1 MTDTAEMKQ
10 ELAKRNAPRAKQKI
24 ESLIEGIE
32 PAIVASLGTP
42 EGAKI
47 VMRHYLN
54 AIRYNDKLRE
64 CTTESL
70 AAACLLSAQLRLEP
84 GPLGHVYFVP
94 YGQECVWVLGYTGII
109 ELGRRSG
116 ATGLRAT
123 LVWDCDEYEAPWE
136 NERGLHYLLKPGEPE
151 ARQERLGVL
160 VTWKDGERMALHCPP
175 ERIETARERSPA
187 AKKGHGPWHGS
198 ASEID
203 AMWRKTGVRFARPWL
218 PLSTDAVRGFQA
230 DNAIVSDI
238 GIDEGEAVPVL
249 EAEVGAD
256 A

>member
-1 MTDTAEMKQ
+1 MTDTADMKQ
-10 ELAKRNAPRAKQKI
+10 ELAKRTAPRAKQKI
-24 ESLIEGIE
+24 EDLVEGIE

-42 EGAKI
+42 EGARI

-94 YGQECVWVLGYTGII
+94 YGSECVWVLGYTGII

-116 ATGLRAT
+116 ATGLRST
-123 LVWDCDEYEAPWE
+123 IVWDNDHYNQPWE
-136 NERGLHYLLKPGEPE
+136 NEKGLHWSLVHGDE
-151 ARQERLGVL
+151 AEKQDRVAVL
-160 VTWKDGERMALHCPP
+160 VTWKEGTERMALHCPP
-175 ERIETARERSPA
+175 ERIERARNASPA
-187 AKKGHGPWHGS
+187 AKKGSGPWFTD
-198 ASEID
+198 ED

-218 PLSTDAVRGFQA
+218 PLSTDAVRGFAA

-238 GIDEGEAVPVL
+238 DIDEGEAVPVL
-249 EAEVGAD
+249 EAEVSDD

>member
-1 MTDTAEMKQ
+1 MKVPDMKQ
-10 ELAKRNAPRAKQKI
+10 ELAKRTTPRAKQKI
-24 ESLIEGIE
+24 EDLVEGIE

-42 EGAKI
+42 EGARI

-116 ATGLRAT
+116 ATGLRSDI
-123 LVWDCDEYEAPWE
+123 VYGEDEYVAPWS
-136 NERGLHYLLKPGEPE
+136 NEKGWHWTFRPAPPDQRE
-151 ARQERLGVL
+151 EREGVL
-160 VTWKDGERMALHCPP
+160 VTWREGTERMALHCPP
-175 ERIETARERSPA
+175 ERIERARNASPA
-187 AKKGHGPWHGS
+187 AKKGSGPWFTD
-198 ASEID
+198 ED

-238 GIDEGEAVPVL
+238 DIDEGEAVPVL
-249 EAEVGAD
+249 EAEVGDD